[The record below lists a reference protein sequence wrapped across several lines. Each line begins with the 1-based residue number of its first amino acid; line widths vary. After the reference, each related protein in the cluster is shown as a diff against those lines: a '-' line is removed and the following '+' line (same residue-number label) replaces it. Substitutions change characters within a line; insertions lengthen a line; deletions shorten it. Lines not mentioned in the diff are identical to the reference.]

1 MEANKLMPQRW
12 LALLAMVIV
21 LFIMQFACLITAGV
35 AVIIMPALGLSPAQ
49 FGMLCNMPFLAG
61 VLFRKGWLRR
71 SRVSLCIF
79 GALAAIVIYGG
90 IMNPTSALMWAP
102 DLNGKILLTYYIS
115 GFPMDC
121 IQAAATWLFLWFAAE
136 PMLEKLDR
144 IKVKYG
150 LVE

>member
-61 VLFRKGWLRR
+61 VLFGIITGNLGDKFGIKKMMTVGIIVFAIGAFWRAFSYEIGRASCR
-71 SRVSLCIF
+71 ERV
-79 GALAAIVIYGG
+79 
-90 IMNPTSALMWAP
+90 
-102 DLNGKILLTYYIS
+102 
-115 GFPMDC
+115 
-121 IQAAATWLFLWFAAE
+121 
-136 PMLEKLDR
+136 
-144 IKVKYG
+144 
-150 LVE
+150 